1 MLKKI
6 FYQIKIIIW
15 SKIEGPVILGNI
27 LVWDIQKFR
36 SSNTVKNLEFLES
49 HLDMSDPG
57 KYKNTG

>member
-15 SKIEGPVILGNI
+15 SEVEGPVILGNI

-36 SSNTVKNLEFLES
+36 SSNPVKNLEFLES